1 MNRAERRKMMKKF
14 PGYKKA
20 VKSGSKKAVDDL
32 EKMFQKQWDMN
43 RENLERGLRRKAG
56 IIEDYIYNDETL
68 NNGDIIEC
76 DNFEDEIYND

>member
-1 MNRAERRKMMKKF
+1 MNRAERRKMIKRF

-20 VKSGSKKAVDDL
+20 LKSGSKKAVDDL

-56 IIEDYIYNDETL
+56 IIEDYVYNDETL
-68 NNGDIIEC
+68 NNGDIVEF
-76 DNFEDEIYND
+76 DNSEDEIYND

>member
-1 MNRAERRKMMKKF
+1 MNRAERRKMMKKI

-20 VKSGSKKAVDDL
+20 LKNGSKKAVDDL

-56 IIEDYIYNDETL
+56 IIEDYVYNDETL
-68 NNGDIIEC
+68 NSGDIVEF
-76 DNFEDEIYND
+76 DNSEDEIYND